1 MLVMHSVR
9 NDRMKGIEV
18 SLFHD
23 KGMFTQTRTCPFRFG
38 TIFAYHLTEAEVDV
52 STFKTVL

>member
-1 MLVMHSVR
+1 MHSVL